1 MGVNFS
7 PEVIESIIDSK
18 SDDIFAHL
26 GLHRESES
34 HHSVRVF
41 LPGVHAVYV
50 YSYDGLDELA
60 QLDCVHQDG
69 LFAGRLN
76 WSGPQKYLLKIKGD
90 FGEQLIE
97 DCYRF
102 GSLINNEDLYLY
114 GEGNNE
120 KIYEILGAHLRSVD
134 GVDGCSFAVWAPNA
148 TRVSVVGSFNFWDGR
163 RHMMRKLV
171 PSGVWEIF
179 IPGVKAGDEYKY
191 ELKDSH
197 GHLLPHRADPFGCYA
212 QVPPE
217 QASVVVNQNNYQW
230 NDEEWLK
237 SRWKRTKNTSAISIY
252 EVHLGSWKRVPE
264 QGFRYLTY
272 RELAHSLVP
281 YVKEMGFT
289 HIQLMPISEYPFDGS
304 WGYQPVG
311 MYAATSRYGSID
323 DFKYF
328 IDQCHQADLAVLIDW
343 VPGHFPTDA
352 HGLGRFD
359 GTPLYEH
366 SDSRQGFHPDWNTY
380 IYNYGRNE
388 VSNYLMANALFW
400 LEKFHIDG
408 LRVDAV
414 ASMLYLD
421 YSRKEGE
428 WIANRFG
435 GRENLEAID
444 FMKNTNER
452 VFKNFP
458 DVMMVAEESTAWPG
472 VSKPTYTGGLGFS
485 FKWNMGWMNDSL
497 EYVSKDPIHR
507 MYHHHNMTFSLLYA
521 FSENFILPL
530 SHDEVV
536 HGKGS
541 ILDRM
546 PGDAWQKFANLR
558 AYYAFMFT
566 HPGKKLLFMGCEF
579 GQGPEWDHDSSLCWH
594 QVDIQEHGGVQ
605 RLLRDLNR
613 MYVEKEALYDSD
625 SEPECFEWV
634 EADDRHNSIFI
645 FLRKSTKTGRQLLVV
660 CNMTP
665 VLRQHY
671 RVGVNSPGAYREILN
686 TDSEVYGGGNNG
698 NAGLAVSEAQPWH
711 GRNHSIAISV
721 PPLATVVFE
730 YEG

>member
-1 MGVNFS
+1 MGIELS
-7 PEVIESIIDSK
+7 ADVIDSIIDSR
-18 SDDIFAHL
+18 SDNVFAHL
-26 GLHRESES
+26 GLHRETETS
-34 HHSVRVF
+34 HSVRVF
-41 LPGVHAVYV
+41 MPGAHSVSVV
-50 YSYDGLDELA
+50 SYDGIDDLGELSR
-60 QLDCVHQDG
+60 VHGDG
-69 LFAGRLN
+69 LFVGEFS
-76 WSGPQKYLLKIKGD
+76 WKKPQKYLLKVIND
-90 FGEQLIE
+90 SGEHLVE

-102 GSLINNEDLYLY
+102 PSLLNENDLYLL
-114 GEGNNE
+114 GEGSNE
-120 KIYEILGAHLRSVD
+120 NAYEFMGAQLRTVD
-134 GVDGCSFAVWAPNA
+134 GVDGCSFTVWAPNA
-148 TRVSVVGSFNFWDGR
+148 SRVSVIGDFNGWDGR
-163 RHMMRKLV
+163 RHMMRKLLG
-171 PSGVWEIF
+171 SGMWEIF
-179 IPGVKAGDEYKY
+179 IPGIQSGAQYKY

-197 GHLLPHRADPFGCYA
+197 GHLLPHKADPYGFFA

-217 QASVVVNQNNYQW
+217 QASVVADHNTYEW
-230 NDEEWLK
+230 SDDEWLA
-237 SRWKRTKNTSAISIY
+237 KRSNSTKNDSAISVY

-264 QGFRYLTY
+264 QGARYLTY
-272 RELAHSLVP
+272 RELAVDLVN
-281 YVKEMGFT
+281 YVKDMGFT
-289 HIQLMPISEYPFDGS
+289 HLQLMPISEFPFDGS

-311 MYAATSRYGSID
+311 MYAATSRFGNID
-323 DFKYF
+323 DFKFF
-328 IDQCHQADLAVLIDW
+328 IDTCHQNDIAVLIDW
-343 VPGHFPTDA
+343 VPGHFPTDS

-366 SDSRQGFHPDWNTY
+366 SDARQGFHPDWNTY
-380 IYNYGRNE
+380 IYNYGRKE
-388 VSNYLMANALFW
+388 VSNYLMSNALFW
-400 LEKFHIDG
+400 LDKFHIDG

-421 YSRKEGE
+421 YSRNEGE

-444 FMKNTNER
+444 FLKDTNTR
-452 VFKNFP
+452 VFANYP

-497 EYVSKDPIHR
+497 DYVSKEPVHR

-546 PGDAWQKFANLR
+546 PGDTWQKFANLR
-558 AYYAFMFT
+558 AYYGFMFA

-579 GQGPEWDHDSSLCWH
+579 GQGPEWDHDTSLCWH
-594 QVDIQEHGGVQ
+594 QLETSEHAGVQ
-605 RLLRDLNR
+605 RLIKDLNGL
-613 MYVEKEALYDSD
+613 YVENTALHDSD
-625 SEPECFEWV
+625 AEPAGFEWV
-634 EADDRHNSIFI
+634 EADDRHNSVFA
-645 FLRKSTKTGRQLLVV
+645 FVRKSLVTGRQVLVV

-665 VLRQHY
+665 VLREEY
-671 RVGVNSPGAYREILN
+671 RVGVNSAGKYKEVMN
-686 TDSEVYGGGNNG
+686 TDAEIYGGSNQGNS
-698 NAGLAVSEAQPWH
+698 GLVTSEEQEWH
-711 GRNHSIAISV
+711 GRQRSIVVTI